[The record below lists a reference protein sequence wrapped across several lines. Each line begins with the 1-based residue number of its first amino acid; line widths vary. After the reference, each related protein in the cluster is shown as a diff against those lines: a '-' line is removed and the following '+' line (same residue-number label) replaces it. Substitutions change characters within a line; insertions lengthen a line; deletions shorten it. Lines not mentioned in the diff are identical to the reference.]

1 MRKNRFC
8 VKEKRYIAIIRDDL
22 AKLKVDL
29 HFLDNA
35 LKTVLAKYRNYFQKR
50 FVEGLSIRRYAAATS
65 SIEAAWG
72 LPAKEILHRPCL
84 YISR

>member
-8 VKEKRYIAIIRDDL
+8 VKEKRYIAIIQDDL

-84 YISR
+84 YIS